1 MIILTIYHFEVST
14 LQAQYYIDSARL
26 INNELNNLKIEIRKS
41 EDDKDYVAYLEG
53 VIESAKRVLSI
64 IIED

>member
-1 MIILTIYHFEVST
+1 M
-14 LQAQYYIDSARL
+14 QAQYYIDSARL

>member
-1 MIILTIYHFEVST
+1 VST